1 MALYTSPASASLK
14 RKPLAPARI
23 ASNTLALLGIP
34 VRIITFVSG
43 ASRRIIFVALMPS
56 IPGRCRS
63 INTTSGRRCQASSTA
78 PNPSAA
84 SPTITSSG
92 SHPRN
97 TRSPSRTMRWS
108 STIKTRIV
116 MSASPRL
123 QVRLYRKLND
133 EHRMGHREQE
143 HTSCLT
149 FRIRSKSVCC
159 EQT

>member
-1 MALYTSPASASLK
+1 
-14 RKPLAPARI
+14 
-23 ASNTLALLGIP
+23 
-34 VRIITFVSG
+34 
-43 ASRRIIFVALMPS
+43 
-56 IPGRCRS
+56 
-63 INTTSGRRCQASSTA
+63 
-78 PNPSAA
+78 A

-123 QVRLYRKLND
+123 QVRLYRKLHD

-159 EQT
+159 EQTYDTSTAGVDSARKAFLTPGSMT